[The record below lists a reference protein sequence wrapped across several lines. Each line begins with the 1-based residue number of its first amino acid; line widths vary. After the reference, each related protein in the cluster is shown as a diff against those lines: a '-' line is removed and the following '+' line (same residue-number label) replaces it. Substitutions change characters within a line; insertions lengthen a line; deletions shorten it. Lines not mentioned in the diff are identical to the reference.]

1 MVVNDEADRLFEQ
14 INYGKDATVTLEHA
28 LISNNL
34 LTSQRVHTLRN
45 EEVPYDAG
53 QHCLVSRLHLR
64 FNRLA
69 HP

>member
-28 LISNNL
+28 ILSDNL

-45 EEVPYDAG
+45 EGVPYDAG
-53 QHCLVSRLHLR
+53 R
-64 FNRLA
+64 N
-69 HP
+69 